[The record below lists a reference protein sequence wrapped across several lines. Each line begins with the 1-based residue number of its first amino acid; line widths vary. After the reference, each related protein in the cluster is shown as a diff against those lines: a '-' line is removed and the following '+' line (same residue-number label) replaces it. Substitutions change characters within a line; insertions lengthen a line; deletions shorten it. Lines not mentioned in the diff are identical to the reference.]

1 MDPTTEVQQVL
12 MRLFP
17 IALQDSGQ
25 SRRVADFLLA
35 WHNAADNGGWDPADF
50 WNVDD
55 AVADDLLAVLR
66 FLRQRRQY
74 PDDLGFQHEMQRVW
88 TRWRGPGR

>member
-17 IALQDSGQ
+17 VALEDSGQ

-35 WHNAADNGGWDPADF
+35 WHNAPENGGWDPADF

-66 FLRQRRQY
+66 FLRQHRQY
-74 PDDLGFQHEMQRVW
+74 PDDLGFRHEIQRVW
-88 TRWRGPGR
+88 AQWRGPGR